1 MKPMKVDAGQFAPDV
16 DELLKE
22 ANDLLVKVENES
34 KEFGST
40 NADLFSEVTGVEP
53 VKTGYYDTNQRM
65 IKVEDA
71 KKTKPKKGEAV
82 KFKNANPHE
91 GALEAHE
98 NKAGDK
104 SDKNPQGAY
113 NLTDYY

>member
-1 MKPMKVDAGQFAPDV
+1 M
-16 DELLKE
+16 
-22 ANDLLVKVENES
+22 
-34 KEFGST
+34 
-40 NADLFSEVTGVEP
+40 FSEVTGVEL

-71 KKTKPKKGEAV
+71 KKSKPKKGEAV

-91 GALEAHE
+91 NALEAHE
-98 NKAGDK
+98 NKAGGEGH
-104 SDKNPQGAY
+104 PTGAY